1 MSYIAPNS
9 TIRLYANVPLD
20 NSYTN
25 TIWFTSKAEQDAY
38 FHGSADVITTLS
50 NQYYQRAT
58 RNSLKIQV
66 PIGNCYRCNYLAFR
80 NDSFENKWFY
90 AFVTDVEY
98 VNNEVTEIFYELDV
112 MQTYRFDVF
121 FNACY
126 VEREHCSKGEDII
139 GNFILP
145 EPVSVADYMYG
156 SYSNIGKI
164 RDTVIVVAI
173 ADVDYDDPS
182 ASTYSGSVSGQ
193 MVNGVYNGCTLHA
206 FPASSSGATAV
217 NNLLSSYI
225 QKPKA
230 IVDIFMCPA
239 FCIGMPEGGGVVS
252 STTASKT
259 ISDSAVGGAF
269 GSYVPRN
276 NKLYTYPY
284 NAYQVTAPD
293 GNSKV
298 FRYEFFSNN
307 TPQFRIMGSAN
318 IPVSVNIRPRNYKG
332 VTDQQ
337 MLSGIRDLSL
347 SINDY
352 PKCSWVYDSYSM
364 YASRNYQNLLIQ
376 SGASIANLAG
386 VNMSWARRRDSSGK
400 FVGGK
405 DKLGRPIEGWTNT
418 WTGKLAYNKDQAI
431 KTANNKALQ
440 DFGGDII
447 DTLGN
452 FYWAKREADVASGS
466 LLNGVPDFVE
476 GYDFYG
482 SRIYVPEENAKA
494 IDNFFSLYGYQTN
507 KIKVPYF
514 NSRPVFNYVK
524 IVGECCEPADN
535 SMVNASDIDD
545 MNTIL
550 NNGITFWHT
559 TDHYTVGNYTATV
572 LNNNNA

>member
-9 TIRLYANVPLD
+9 TVKLYSNVPLD

-25 TIWFTSKAEQDAY
+25 TIWFTSKAEQEAY
-38 FHGSADVITTLS
+38 FHGSADIITTLT

-58 RNSLKIQV
+58 RNSLKVQV
-66 PIGNCYRCNYLAFR
+66 AIGNCYQCNYLAFR

-98 VNNEVTEIFYELDV
+98 INNEVTEIFYELDV

-121 FNACY
+121 LNACY
-126 VEREHCSKGEDII
+126 VEREHCAKREDII

-145 EPVSVADYMYG
+145 EPVSVSDYMYG
-156 SYSNIGKI
+156 SYTNIGRI

-182 ASTYSGSVSGQ
+182 ASSYTGSVNGK
-193 MVNGVYNGCTLHA
+193 MVNGVYNGCTLYA
-206 FPASSSGATAV
+206 YPANSSGASSV
-217 NNLLSSYI
+217 NTLLGSYI

-230 IVDIFMCPA
+230 IVDIFMSPA
-239 FCIGMPEGGGVVS
+239 FCIGMPDGGGIVYS
-252 STTASKT
+252 STASKDV
-259 ISDSAVGGAF
+259 SDSGGVANF
-269 GSYVPRN
+269 GSYEPRN

-284 NAYQVTAPD
+284 NAYQVTSPD

-298 FRYEFFSNN
+298 FRYEFFNNN
-307 TPQFRIMGSAN
+307 TPQFRITGSAN
-318 IPVSVNIRPRNYKG
+318 IPVAVNLRPRNYKG
-332 VTDQQ
+332 VTDSQ
-337 MLSGIRDLSL
+337 MRSGIRDLTL
-347 SINDY
+347 SITDY

-376 SGASIANLAG
+376 SGATVANLAG
-386 VNMSWARRRDSSGK
+386 MNMSWTRRRDSSGK

-405 DKLGRPIEGWTNT
+405 DELGRPIEGWVNT
-418 WTGKLAYNKDQAI
+418 WSGKLAYNKDQAI
-431 KTANNKALQ
+431 KSANNKLLQ
-440 DFGGDII
+440 DFGGDVIN
-447 DTLGN
+447 TLGN

-482 SRIYVPEENAKA
+482 SRIYVPEENAKS

-507 KIKVPYF
+507 KIKVPNF
-514 NSRPVFNYVK
+514 NSRPIFNYVK
-524 IVGECCEPADN
+524 IVGECFEPADN

-559 TDHYTVGNYTATV
+559 TDHYTVGNYTTTI
-572 LNNNNA
+572 LDNNNA